1 MVLIPSRNS
10 RGADTLHDAIRERYG
25 DAVTQRKSCCGGE
38 NCESGF
44 ASGVYSGEES
54 AALPGDVAGLSF
66 GCGSPTRHAG
76 LHDGE
81 VVLDLGC
88 GAGADLV
95 LAAGMVGSRGLV
107 YGLDMTDEML
117 EAAARTVQASGF
129 ETIRLLKGVLER
141 IPLADGSVDA
151 IISNCVINLSGDK
164 AAVLREALRVLRPGG
179 RLCVADTTFSGSVP
193 DAIRSAGPE
202 AWCG

>member
-1 MVLIPSRNS
+1 MVQDSH
-10 RGADTLHDAIRERYG
+10 AHDALRETVRKRYG
-25 DAVTQRKSCCGGE
+25 DSVTRRTNCCGGE
-38 NCESGF
+38 SCGNGF
-44 ASGVYSGEES
+44 AAGVYSGDEN
-54 AALPGDVAGLSF
+54 AAVPGEAATLPF

-95 LAAGMVGSRGLV
+95 LAAGMVGPRGLV

-117 EAAARTVQASGF
+117 EAADRTVKSSGF
-129 ETIRLLKGVLER
+129 GTIRLLKGVLER

-151 IISNCVINLSGDK
+151 IISNCVINLAGDK

>member
-1 MVLIPSRNS
+1 MVQDSH
-10 RGADTLHDAIRERYG
+10 AQDALREAVRKRYG
-25 DAVTQRKSCCGGE
+25 DSVTRRKSCCGGE
-38 NCESGF
+38 SCEGGF
-44 ASGVYSGEES
+44 ASGVYSGDES
-54 AALPGDVAGLSF
+54 AAVPEEAAGLSF

-88 GAGADLV
+88 GAGTDLV
-95 LAAGMVGSRGLV
+95 LAAGMVGPRGLV

-117 EAAARTVQASGF
+117 EAADRTAKASGF
-129 ETIRLLKGVLER
+129 DTIRLLKGVLER

-151 IISNCVINLSGDK
+151 IISNCVINLAGDK